1 MKYSFEIF
9 SPKITINLIDEIVFN
24 KLRVS
29 LINFYEQ
36 QDNNYNML
44 VNIHPFNNNT
54 FMTDTGKRIKYTS
67 QLALSGNA
75 GNQIIYQNNNNSDW
89 DFESQK
95 QQRIMALDLEIYIN
109 GSLFHSQINN
119 NSGLLIEITF
129 L

>member
-67 QLALSGNA
+67 QIALSGNS

-89 DFESQK
+89 DFESEK
-95 QQRIMALDLEIYIN
+95 KQRIMSLDIEIYIN
-109 GSLFHSQINN
+109 GSMFHSQINN

-129 L
+129 M